1 MSHYRIGLSHYSA
14 SPGPPLLAA
23 AAEMPHRGPRTM
35 RIAPCSV
42 TLCCRILTLQDATL
56 ALQRVASRC
65 SWLLQQEMPHPCA
78 TRRLCK
84 YFLPHPHR
92 TGKFHCF
99 RASGAD
105 SESSLH
111 LSAHTMAACT
121 SDFPHLTLK
130 HVSLHSAPRDEP
142 LDDGSNL
149 STLRPKTRH
158 IDKTM
163 ANAI

>member
-1 MSHYRIGLSHYSA
+1 M
-14 SPGPPLLAA
+14 
-23 AAEMPHRGPRTM
+23 
-35 RIAPCSV
+35 
-42 TLCCRILTLQDATL
+42 
-56 ALQRVASRC
+56 
-65 SWLLQQEMPHPCA
+65 
-78 TRRLCK
+78 RRLCK

-130 HVSLHSAPRDEP
+130 HVFLHRCSSGR
-142 LDDGSNL
+142 
-149 STLRPKTRH
+149 TLGRWTQLV
-158 IDKTM
+158 DTSTM
-163 ANAI
+163 AQHVLHVCGHCASMGFTDQVPVSVAVKISLLKRGFVKVCDADLFLADGTPGSSESLGIDRATERSI